1 MFRDTVK
8 NNIKF
13 GGPEATEEQIVAAAK
28 AARCHDFIMAL
39 PKGYNTII
47 GEATASLDP
56 ENEHLIQKAIS
67 ELTYGRTIITI
78 AHRLATIE
86 NADQILVLDQGTVVQ
101 KGTHKELIAKEGTYQ
116 DFIKI
121 RERAE
126 GWKLM

>member
-56 ENEHLIQKAIS
+56 ENEHLI
-67 ELTYGRTIITI
+67 
-78 AHRLATIE
+78 
-86 NADQILVLDQGTVVQ
+86 
-101 KGTHKELIAKEGTYQ
+101 
-116 DFIKI
+116 
-121 RERAE
+121 
-126 GWKLM
+126 